1 MPLRVGYNTLRKH
14 PPSRKANMANNDD
27 WTAALLTGTTPG
39 EVPADLWDENSTP
52 AVFTVP
58 LGVSLEQDTR
68 DFVSLSVDQ
77 RGFAHGAI
85 FGTAGSGK
93 GTTLSTLI
101 SGLGLKYPP
110 EVVEFVFVSSK
121 DFPHQACGLPHT
133 RAMFDVSDAGEAGG
147 FVEFVRDLVS
157 ERESF
162 AKEHGLELVT
172 PVDLPAVFIFAD
184 EVSSVRGSGFGD
196 VLSLVASRGGSLGVH
211 LVLVGQDVS
220 SEVFPLD
227 VVKHVGWAA
236 AFGEPGEGLNLARPA
251 GGVEPGS
258 GFLVSSAAVEHFRA
272 C

>member
-1 MPLRVGYNTLRKH
+1 
-14 PPSRKANMANNDD
+14 MANNDE
-27 WTAALLTGTTPG
+27 WTAALLTDTPWG
-39 EVPADLWDENSTP
+39 GVPADLWDENATP
-52 AVFTVP
+52 TVFTVP

-68 DFVSLSVDQ
+68 DFVSMSVDQ
-77 RGFAHGAI
+77 REFAHGAI
-85 FGTAGSGK
+85 LGPAGSGK
-93 GTTLSTLI
+93 GATLNTLV

-110 EVVEFVFVSSK
+110 EVVEFVFASSK
-121 DFPHQACGLPHT
+121 GFPRRARGVPHT
-133 RAMFDVSDAGEAGG
+133 RAMFDVSDVGEAGD

-157 ERESF
+157 EREVF
-162 AKEHGLELVT
+162 AKERGLELVT
-172 PVDLPAVFIFAD
+172 PVDLPAVFIFVD

-220 SEVFPLD
+220 SGVFSLD
-227 VVKHVGWAA
+227 VVERVGWAA